1 MGKYPLTP
9 LKAFSNPTAGAIHKA
24 QAKHPTPAVH
34 FQALFKN
41 KWQIPQQI
49 ATEYNLPA
57 LLDFSYKEECFV
69 HVTLPAKTI
78 LSQVKGGNY
87 FVGPFN

>member
-1 MGKYPLTP
+1 MMSYHYNWQVFSIISHGKISPDFS
-9 LKAFSNPTAGAIHKA
+9 KSFSNPTAAAIHKA

-57 LLDFSYKEECFV
+57 LLDFAS
-69 HVTLPAKTI
+69 
-78 LSQVKGGNY
+78 
-87 FVGPFN
+87 